1 MVCSIP
7 RTGISRWCVER
18 IAFSLMGD
26 QRRHISK
33 AGWLVLI
40 GGLFLVEDGSAQCTS
55 VISTFPYD
63 ESFEMGPTWTTGG
76 VNNDWAWGTP
86 AHPTVNA
93 AAEGLYAWCVGGL
106 TGSFYSNGQQSWLES
121 PCFDISGL
129 TYPWL
134 SFSIWWETERN
145 YDGIGL
151 QYSLN
156 GGTTW
161 INLGGSTVP
170 SDCHTMNWFNSA
182 NITALNLASPRSGWS
197 GTSTTGGCASGGG
210 NGSYVTAS
218 FCLLDAQS
226 IDPVKFRFIFGAGT
240 ICNTF
245 DGVAIDA
252 IHIGEA
258 PPLTAD
264 FTYTC
269 AGSAVNFSATGN
281 VGCVEQ
287 GTWNFGDPASGA
299 ANTAT
304 GASAAHSY
312 PGPGTYTATFT
323 MTGSCGAPVVVQRD
337 IVIAGLSFDVVD
349 VSCTPNS
356 GSVTVNVDGGV
367 GPYSY
372 DWDPGGANTATIDG
386 LAPGEYTVLVQAP
399 DMCPL
404 QGSVVVGEDGANLSA
419 SATTTDP
426 TCAGSD
432 DGTASI
438 TVSGGTGSYTFV
450 WAPSGGSTSVA
461 TSLAPG
467 LYTCT
472 VADEVGCS
480 AEVEVEIVEPAAIV
494 VDPVPDTG
502 ICAGESTLLSA
513 TASGGVGALTF
524 TWTPNGPEVAPLVTT
539 SYTVTATDANG
550 CTSEAVQ
557 AVVNVAASV
566 EPVVSWDID
575 AGCVPLCVNFVDGTG
590 APGERSW
597 SFTDGSSAVDLIA
610 VAHCFGQSGPQGV
623 IMTLTTVDG
632 CESTVVLEDI
642 INVYPVPD
650 ASFLATPEV
659 AVLGTPMTFTR
670 LGAGDEAAQWSFG
683 DPSDSTDTGDQVSFT
698 YLDIGCYT
706 VTLEVTGEL
715 GCASSSTGLVCVE
728 DAFALYAPNAFTPNA
743 DGFNDL
749 FVISTTVSD
758 PREYSLSIFDRW
770 GRPVY
775 NTDDPYRGW
784 NGEGTPSGVYAWSV
798 RLRDSE
804 GDVQQRQGHVTLVR

>member
-1 MVCSIP
+1 MDD
-7 RTGISRWCVER
+7 R
-18 IAFSLMGD
+18 
-26 QRRHISK
+26 RRHIAKTS
-33 AGWLVLI
+33 WLLLV
-40 GGLFLVEDGSAQCTS
+40 GGLCVAEVCSAQCTT
-55 VISTFPYD
+55 VISSFPYD
-63 ESFEMGPTWTTGG
+63 ESFESGPTWTAGG
-76 VNNDWAWGTP
+76 VNNDWVWGTP
-86 AHPTVNA
+86 AHPTVNGA
-93 AAEGLYAWCVGGL
+93 AQGLYAWCVGGL

-210 NGSYVTAS
+210 SGGYVTAS

-258 PPLTAD
+258 PPLNAD

-269 AGSAVNFSATGN
+269 SGSAVNFSATGN

-287 GTWNFGDPASGA
+287 GTWNFGDPSSGA
-299 ANTAT
+299 ANSAT
-304 GASAAHSY
+304 GASTAHTY
-312 PGPGTYTATFT
+312 PGPGNYTATFT
-323 MTGSCGAPVVVQRD
+323 MTGSCGAPVAVQRN

-367 GPYSY
+367 GPFTY
-372 DWDPGGANTATIDG
+372 DWDPGGASTAMIDG

-404 QGSVVVGEDGANLSA
+404 QGSVMVGEDGANLSA
-419 SATTTDP
+419 TATVTDA

-432 DGTASI
+432 DGAASI
-438 TVSGGTGSYTFV
+438 SVSGGTGTYTFAWV
-450 WAPSGGSTSVA
+450 PGGGTTSVA

-467 LYTCT
+467 SYTCT
-472 VADEVGCS
+472 VSDEAGCS
-480 AEVEVEIVEPAAIV
+480 TEVEVAIAEPEAVIIDPLPD
-494 VDPVPDTG
+494 VDL
-502 ICAGESTLLSA
+502 CAGESTVLSA
-513 TASGGVGALTF
+513 NASGGVGALTF
-524 TWTPNGPEVAPLVTT
+524 TWTPDGPEVAPEISTT
-539 SYTVTATDANG
+539 YTVTASDANG
-550 CTSEAVQ
+550 CTSGPVPIT
-557 AVVNVAASV
+557 VNISASA
-566 EPVVSWDID
+566 EPVFTWDID
-575 AGCVPLCVNFVDGTG
+575 AGCVPLCVNFTDVTGT
-590 APGERSW
+590 PGQRSW
-597 SFTDGSSAVDLIA
+597 SFTDGSTAGDIGAVE
-610 VAHCFGQSGPQGV
+610 HCFTATGSQGA
-623 IMTLTTVDG
+623 TLTVTTAEG
-632 CESTVVLEDI
+632 CAGTTTLDMI
-642 INVYPVPD
+642 INVYPTPD
-650 ASFLATPEV
+650 ASFSISPEV
-659 AVLGTPMTFTR
+659 AVLGTPMNFS
-670 LGAGDEAAQWSFG
+670 GSYGGDAAFAWSFG
-683 DPSDSTDTGDQVSFT
+683 DPSDSTDTGRTVS
-698 YLDIGCYT
+698 YMYPDIGCYT
-706 VTLEVTGEL
+706 VTLEVTGEYDCVNTSERL
-715 GCASSSTGLVCVE
+715 ACVE

-749 FVISTTVSD
+749 FVIHTTITD
-758 PREYSLSIFDRW
+758 PREFTLTIFDRW
-770 GRPVY
+770 GQEVFVSS
-775 NTDDPYRGW
+775 DPYEGW
-784 NGEGTPSGVYAWSV
+784 DGAQLPAGMYAWMV
-798 RLRDSE
+798 RLRDRE
-804 GDVQQRQGHVTLVR
+804 GDVQLRQGHVTLVR